1 MKPIL
6 RAVVVFGALWAGTA
20 RAQIAAASGAAAKES
35 VPAPPGN
42 ATSQPA
48 AAPAPAP
55 PPVAKPATAAPAT
68 TPTPAPAPA
77 PVPPP
82 APAPVTIN
90 LTPTPPTTPAVPT
103 RSGVGPDTGVGLSP
117 TAPSIGGGTMLSTKE
132 AETLTPS
139 TSGAADEW
147 KFDFH
152 GYLRAPLRASIGPET
167 PVILPSNYSA
177 TPDPRPPGSF
187 YNPQTGTPPA
197 TPCCQL
203 HGVPRVPGALY
214 TTWNYT
220 NTVSGPWSDLDFHYG
235 NSRVTATV
243 IVDAYNQTDGSYRAI
258 QSQQGIDQAFVTLN
272 FPDVFGD
279 YGGLVWNVGTFQ
291 NRYGT
296 AGRYDGGM
304 YETYLFGRTHQTG
317 ETLTANLSNLD
328 AKGDWSITLEHGIG
342 AKMDVVPF
350 LNDPYYKVLT
360 NVPSGSDNGK
370 AYLSQRDA
378 EYLPYAGPV
387 PMGSTFITHAHLG
400 AKYQKMLTL
409 GAHYLFAWT
418 PDDNWDPINSTLAY
432 TSDHVPRSKGPIQ
445 GSMAIA
451 GVEARLSAGEYGEG
465 YVGWSHIDARNINAM
480 ADIIEVIHSY
490 GGYQFKQN
498 FFGQTF
504 NNHTGVYNGPE
515 NETGT
520 VDNISLQYSFSFG
533 ALARAPEDWWGD
545 GPDLVLTGFGLLSI
559 VHSPAP
565 PVEFGA
571 PQDGSWDMSTKK
583 LKLGLDAIYTPF
595 YYLGF
600 GGRFDAVLPDLDSA
614 YSRTPG
620 NPGGSSLDFGVLTGR
635 AIFKTAFV
643 THESVTLEYQHY
655 FLGKNAFSSYPY
667 EWVPKA
673 DANLISVYATMWW

>member
-6 RAVVVFGALWAGTA
+6 SAVVVFGALWAQNA
-20 RAQIAAASGAAAKES
+20 EAQIAGANGAAAQTAA
-35 VPAPPGN
+35 PAAPGN
-42 ATSQPA
+42 ATSPA
-48 AAPAPAP
+48 AAAGGTPAASPVVKPPILAPTAAPAPAP
-55 PPVAKPATAAPAT
+55 VA
-68 TPTPAPAPA
+68 APAPA
-77 PVPPP
+77 AP
-82 APAPVTIN
+82 APAAIN
-90 LTPTPPTTPAVPT
+90 LTPTPPAAAAPKK
-103 RSGVGPDTGVGLSP
+103 SGSDPDTSVGLSP

-152 GYLRAPLRASIGPET
+152 GYLRAPLRASIGPAT
-167 PVILPSNYSA
+167 PVVLPSTYSA
-177 TPDPRPPGSF
+177 SPDPRPPGSF
-187 YNPQTGTPPA
+187 YNPQTGMAPA
-197 TPCCQL
+197 TKCCQL

-220 NTVSGPWSDLDFHYG
+220 NTVTGPWSDLDFHYG

-296 AGRYDGGM
+296 AGKYDGGM

-317 ETLTANLSNLD
+317 ETLTANLTNLD
-328 AKGDWSITLEHGIG
+328 AKGDWSVTLEHGFG

-387 PMGSTFITHAHLG
+387 PMGSTFITHGHIG

-409 GAHYLFAWT
+409 GAHYLYAWT
-418 PDDNWDPINSTLAY
+418 PDDNWDPINSTQAY
-432 TSDHVPRSKGPIQ
+432 VSDHVPRSKGPIQ

-480 ADIIEVIHSY
+480 ADIVEIMHSY

-504 NNHTGVYNGPE
+504 SNHTGVYNGPE

-520 VDNISLQYSFSFG
+520 VDNFSLQYSFSFG

-545 GPDLVLTGFGLLSI
+545 GPDLVLTGFGLLSV
-559 VHSPAP
+559 VHSPP
-565 PVEFGA
+565 PPIQFGA

-583 LKLGLDAIYTPF
+583 LKFGLDAVYTPL
-595 YYLGF
+595 YWLGF

-635 AIFKTAFV
+635 AIIKTAFV
-643 THESVTLEYQHY
+643 THESVTIEYQHY
-655 FLGKNAFSSYPY
+655 LLGKNAFSSYPY

-673 DANLISVYATMWW
+673 DADLVAVYATMWW